1 MTIKIT
7 QSRSTGYEDGGQLQY
22 TVSTVLSEAQEFS
35 TYIMSKNPCALFLYQ
50 AGEYQK
56 VVSMTEFDDTSPLV
70 PDGDGFIRKTSMSK
84 AFSNAEQAIAYAK
97 QQYEAITSFLL
108 QLEDFSVT
116 LDNSVETDIIP
127 NTSNSLL
134 YQTIQLYEA
143 NAKKIGDN
151 EDKLIKAQAQY
162 DSLISVNTQLSAL
175 FTKDNISQYKAEL
188 AQVVSSISTA
198 QATVLGVK
206 NQASAAEASIA
217 PAINTLT
224 EASTYNNYSNG
235 DWAIVNPAVDQ
246 TDTTK
251 QNAYLRLNASIPQVS
266 AKITSGISSINTAA
280 IRATVV
286 SAGTA
291 ESLLSQTVSS
301 VNTTVSTILGKMN
314 LVVGVTSGL
323 TASANTLA
331 ETITSLQSERNGY
344 LAEKNRLGAI
354 LTDLTGGSINLDDP
368 MAIYNHRIFRFIA

>member
-56 VVSMTEFDDTSPLV
+56 VVSMTEFDDYSALG
-70 PDGDGFIRKTSMSK
+70 PDTNGFLRKTSMSK

-143 NAKKIGDN
+143 NAKKIEDN

-175 FTKDNISQYKAEL
+175 FTKDNISQYKADL
-188 AQVVSSISTA
+188 TQVINSISTA

-224 EASTYNNYSNG
+224 EAATYNNYSNG
-235 DWAIVNPAVDQ
+235 DWAIVNPVIDQ

-266 AKITSGISSINTAA
+266 SKITSGISSINTAA
-280 IRATVV
+280 IRATAV

-354 LTDLTGGSINLDDP
+354 LTDLTGGSINLEDP
-368 MAIYNHRIFRFIA
+368 MAIYNHRIFRFIS

>member
-56 VVSMTEFDDTSPLV
+56 VVSMTEFDDYSPLV
-70 PDGDGFIRKTSMSK
+70 PDSSGFIRKTSMSK
-84 AFSNAEQAIAYAK
+84 NFSNAEQAIAYAK

-116 LDNSVETDIIP
+116 LDNSVETDVIP

-143 NAKKIGDN
+143 NAKKIEDN

-162 DSLISVNTQLSAL
+162 ESMVSIQTQLSAVL
-175 FTKDNISQYKAEL
+175 TKDTITRYKTEL
-188 AQVVSSISTA
+188 NQITGSLSLAAGRLLTA
-198 QATVLGVK
+198 S
-206 NQASAAEASIA
+206 NSAITAEASITQ
-217 PAINTLT
+217 AINDLNEAALYNLTTSSGWNIVKGDVDVSVSSKNSSYLLIESSIPLVTNKLSTGIAGLNTSLIRAASVAASSALT
-224 EASTYNNYSNG
+224 E
-235 DWAIVNPAVDQ
+235 VNQ
-246 TDTTK
+246 
-251 QNAYLRLNASIPQVS
+251 SIS
-266 AKITSGISSINTAA
+266 
-280 IRATVV
+280 
-286 SAGTA
+286 
-291 ESLLSQTVSS
+291 
-301 VNTTVSTILGKMN
+301 TVSTTISTVIGSMN
-314 LVVGVTSGL
+314 IIVGVAAGL

-331 ETITSLQSERNGY
+331 ETITTLQSERNGY

-354 LTDLTGGSINLDDP
+354 LTDLTGGSINLEDP